1 MKICYFITHFP
12 YKNKASNKNYPIG
25 GAETVVEN
33 LTNVLAQKGHEI
45 SIFTTSASS
54 KDKVEEYNDITV
66 YRYGTNF
73 KVASG
78 KFSLSLLKGPL
89 KYPTDLVHV
98 HVSVPMGD
106 IAGFLYAKKKN
117 KPLIV
122 TTHLDVGSYK
132 GVIIKSFYYLYCKLI
147 TKLLSRA
154 DTIIS
159 PSEYYINEA
168 GVSEKYRNK
177 IVVIPNGI
185 NIEDFDVPYSK
196 EECREKLALSSPE
209 RILLCVGNLEPRKG
223 FDILLKAMPKIL
235 KNVQDTK
242 LVFVGNGIMS
252 DVLKSLADN
261 LGIFEHIK
269 FAGFVDESKKVL
281 YYKSADIFVHP
292 SIYEIFG
299 IVNLEA
305 MACGVPI
312 VASKVGGIP
321 DVVKN
326 GENGLLVP
334 PRDSEALADAI
345 IHLLENED
353 IRVKMGKNGRKK
365 VENYSWKR
373 IAEETEKLY
382 EGLIS

>member
-1 MKICYFITHFP
+1 MKISYFITHFP

-54 KDKVEEYNDITV
+54 KDKVEEYKGITV

-78 KFSLSLLKGPL
+78 RFSLSLLKDPL

-98 HVSVPMGD
+98 HASVPMGD
-106 IAGFLYAKKKN
+106 IAGLLYAKRKN
-117 KPLIV
+117 TPLIV

-168 GVSEKYRNK
+168 GVLDKYK
-177 IVVIPNGI
+177 DKAVVIPNGI
-185 NIEDFDVPYSK
+185 NVEDFDVPYSK
-196 EECREKLALSSPE
+196 EECREKLALSFSE

-223 FDILLKAMPKIL
+223 LDILIKAMPKIL

-242 LVFVGNGIMS
+242 LVFVGNGVMRNE
-252 DVLKSLADN
+252 LKKLTER
-261 LGIFEHIK
+261 LGIVKHIK
-269 FAGFVDESKKVL
+269 FVGFVDKSEKVL
-281 YYKSADIFVHP
+281 YYKSADVFVHP
-292 SIYEIFG
+292 SMYEIFG

-312 VASKVGGIP
+312 VASKVGGVP
-321 DVVKN
+321 DVVKD

-334 PRDSEALADAI
+334 PKDSEALADAI
-345 IHLLENED
+345 IYLLENED
-353 IRVKMGKNGRKK
+353 VRDKMGKNGWEK
-365 VENYSWKR
+365 VGDYSWKR
-373 IAEETEKLY
+373 IAEETEKVY
-382 EGLIS
+382 QEVIP